1 MDTAQ
6 PKERGTTS
14 IWAAAH
20 AYATGVPWLRTERLP
35 YPSVRLR
42 FIFDDTDGKA
52 SESFRD
58 WWESDPLVPGRSLV
72 RAKSILMDSAY
83 EPATPQQQ

>member
-6 PKERGTTS
+6 PHERGTTS
-14 IWAAAH
+14 IWAAAY
-20 AYATGVPWLRTERLP
+20 AYAIGIPWRRTERLP

-42 FIFDDTDGKA
+42 FIFDDTDLRA
-52 SESFRD
+52 SAAFET
-58 WWESDPLVPGRSLV
+58 WWCSDPSVPGRSLV